1 MNYGNDVRIDSTGF
15 IFILYHPL
23 RANSP
28 SLFNG
33 DILGTMRRKTYTTE
47 YEPLCYKYCSVIDS
61 VSTLYKSTISIESNL
76 YDTIKTKDKEKWEN
90 KREVTIWHHP
100 VSIINRNVSESECWF
115 YMKRLQKHWNFNIDT
130 IEVAHGLKTDLDNF
144 SPKWYSVGDA
154 SKLDFRLNLN
164 LRDLI
169 DCQEVLIKFNG
180 PFTLASISMEP
191 DNKGY
196 NYISFTN
203 PYKLHIIGKKGLN
216 FYASFPQMEKIQQ
229 IRTTVLLLIFP
240 IFISWLIF
248 LINKIIKIIKNEYT
262 K

>member
-1 MNYGNDVRIDSTGF
+1 
-15 IFILYHPL
+15 
-23 RANSP
+23 
-28 SLFNG
+28 
-33 DILGTMRRKTYTTE
+33 
-47 YEPLCYKYCSVIDS
+47 
-61 VSTLYKSTISIESNL
+61 
-76 YDTIKTKDKEKWEN
+76 
-90 KREVTIWHHP
+90 
-100 VSIINRNVSESECWF
+100 
-115 YMKRLQKHWNFNIDT
+115 MKRLQKHWNLNIDT
-130 IEVAHGLKTDLDNF
+130 IKVAHGLKTDLDNF

-180 PFTLASISMEP
+180 PFTLASITMEP

-229 IRTTVLLLIFP
+229 IRITVILLIFP
-240 IFISWLIF
+240 ILISWLIF
-248 LINKIIKIIKNEYT
+248 LINKTIKLIKNEYT

>member
-1 MNYGNDVRIDSTGF
+1 
-15 IFILYHPL
+15 
-23 RANSP
+23 
-28 SLFNG
+28 
-33 DILGTMRRKTYTTE
+33 
-47 YEPLCYKYCSVIDS
+47 
-61 VSTLYKSTISIESNL
+61 
-76 YDTIKTKDKEKWEN
+76 
-90 KREVTIWHHP
+90 
-100 VSIINRNVSESECWF
+100 
-115 YMKRLQKHWNFNIDT
+115 MKRLQKHWNLNIDT

-180 PFTLASISMEP
+180 PFTLASITMEP

-203 PYKLHIIGKKGLN
+203 PYKLHIIGEKGLN

-248 LINKIIKIIKNEYT
+248 LINKIIKIIK